1 MDSNAN
7 RRRML
12 VGGWAIAL
20 GLAIG
25 SLASGQGSAPDQ
37 VPPAPGE
44 KAKDKPDFPPFDEVS
59 KDYTK
64 VVSTADGAQGLFNI
78 YRRDKDGQLLAEFPR
93 GYDNQKYFFAMTVS
107 KGDMW
112 AGLQGADMYVYW
124 KRFDKKM
131 ALIAPNLEVRSTGD
145 QESRSSVAL
154 HYTDTVIVDVPIVA
168 MGPNGQPVIDLDA
181 LLVGQAGKFFGRQGM
196 GLNAALARIE
206 SAKTFPENVEV
217 AIEAPGGSGQL
228 VTLHYSIRVVPDNPA
243 YKPREADERVG
254 YFTTTYRDLGKYNN
268 DKKWVRYIN
277 RWHLEKADPKVRLS
291 PPKEPIIFYVD
302 HTVPVRYRRYVRDG
316 VLYWNKAFEKVG
328 IVGAIEVYQQDKTT
342 GAHMD
347 KDPEDSRYNFV
358 RWLSNDIST
367 AIGPSRVN
375 PLTGEIIDAD
385 IVLTDGWIRWFFA
398 ASKDLLPETAMESFS
413 PETLAWLENKPQWD
427 PRIRLAHPAQRD
439 YLLAQRAQRGVQR
452 YGGHPLAMTD
462 AAVMGDDEF
471 DGLIG
476 RTSQINGMCLA
487 SYSKAMDMSAMGMS
501 LEMMGL
507 LEDEQP
513 KDEGGKEGEKKD
525 DKDKTEYLDGI
536 PEWFIGPLL
545 SDLVAHEVGHTIGLR
560 HNFKAS
566 ALYDFKVINS
576 AELKGKK
583 PLGASVMDYNGL
595 PNINTDPNAIQGDF
609 GMIDIGPYDMW
620 AIEYGYT
627 LEDPKNVLKRV
638 GEPEHAYSTDED
650 TTGPDPL
657 SRRRDLGANPLD
669 YAKSK
674 IDLAKQLRDR
684 ILTKYVKDGDSWSRA
699 RKGYMLTLR
708 QHTDA
713 LSMMANWVGG
723 AYTSRDKKG
732 DPNGRPPIRVVPAD
746 QQRAALKFVI
756 ENAFYDD
763 AFGLTPEL
771 LNSMTVDK
779 WFDGGGIN
787 EIFEDQTWPLH
798 ERILGI
804 QASALTMLINPTT
817 LGRVYDN
824 ELRVPAGEDALTLP
838 EVMTSV
844 ETAIWSELSKKGDG
858 KFTARQPMISSLR
871 RNLQREYLDR
881 LIDLAGPDGLSG
893 AASKPVANLAV
904 YHLRELNKNIK
915 SALETSGLDPYTVAH
930 LTEANVRIEKALD
943 AQYIYNTNAFGGGG
957 GGFFLFNTPGETP
970 NQYEQIS
977 QP

>member
-1 MDSNAN
+1 MDSMAN
-7 RRRML
+7 HRRML
-12 VGGWAIAL
+12 VGGWTIAL
-20 GLAIG
+20 GLAVG
-25 SLASGQGSAPDQ
+25 SLALGQAPAAPEQ
-37 VPPAPGE
+37 PAPAPGE
-44 KAKDKPDFPPFDEVS
+44 KAKDKPEFPPFDEVS

-64 VVSTADGAQGLFNI
+64 VVSTADGAPGLFNV
-78 YRRDKDGQLLAEFPR
+78 YRRDKDGQILAEFPR
-93 GYDNQKYFFAMTVS
+93 GYDNQKYFLAMTVS

-145 QESRSSVAL
+145 QESKSSVAL

-168 MGPNGQPVIDLDA
+168 IGPGGQPVIDLDA
-181 LLVGQAGKFFGRQGM
+181 LLVGQAGKFFGRQGT

-206 SAKTFPENVEV
+206 SVKTFPENVEV
-217 AIEAPGGSGQL
+217 AIEAPGASGQL

-316 VLYWNKAFEKVG
+316 VLYWNKAYEKVG

-398 ASKDLLPETAMESFS
+398 ASKDLLPETAMESFG
-413 PETLAWLENKPQWD
+413 PETLAWLDTKPQWD
-427 PRIRLAHPAQRD
+427 PRLRLAHPAQRN
-439 YLLAQRAQRGVQR
+439 YILAQRAQRGVQR
-452 YGGHPLAMTD
+452 FGGHPLAMTD
-462 AAVMGDDEF
+462 AAIMGDDEF
-471 DGLIG
+471 DGLVG

-487 SYSKAMDMSAMGMS
+487 SYSKAMDMSTMGMS
-501 LEMMGL
+501 LEMLGM

-513 KDEGGKEGEKKD
+513 KEEAGKEGEKKD

-545 SDLVAHEVGHTIGLR
+545 SDLVAHEVGHTLGLR

-576 AELKGKK
+576 AEIKGKK
-583 PLGASVMDYNGL
+583 PLAASVMDYNGL

-627 LEDPKNVLKRV
+627 LDDPKNVLKRV
-638 GEPEHAYSTDED
+638 GEPEHAYATDED

-674 IDLAKQLRDR
+674 MELAQKLRGR
-684 ILTKYVKDGDSWSRA
+684 ILSEYVKDGESWSRA
-699 RKGYMLTLR
+699 RKGYLLTLR

-713 LSMMANWVGG
+713 LSMMANWIGG

-732 DPNGRPPIRVVPAD
+732 DPNGRPPITVVPVA

-756 ENAFYDD
+756 DNAFYDE
-763 AFGLTPEL
+763 AFGLSPEL

-787 EIFEDQTWPLH
+787 DIFEDQTWPLH
-798 ERILGI
+798 ERVLGI
-804 QASALTMLINPTT
+804 QSAALTMLINPTT

-824 ELRVPAGEDALTLP
+824 ESRVPAGEDALTLP
-838 EVMTSV
+838 EVLSTV
-844 ETAIWSELSKKGDG
+844 EQAIWSELDKKDGG

-893 AASKPVANLAV
+893 AAAKPVANLAV
-904 YHLRELNKNIK
+904 FHLRELDKKIK
-915 SALETSGLDPYTVAH
+915 ESVENPGRLDPYTLAH
-930 LTEANVRIEKALD
+930 LSEANVRIEKALD
-943 AQYIYNTNAFGGGG
+943 AQYIYNTNAFGGMG
-957 GGFFLFNTPGETP
+957 GGFLLFNTPAQPVEQTP
-970 NQYEQIS
+970 AQ
-977 QP
+977 